1 MLQSSQYFQLRIH
14 QTSWKKEQQSSTTKE
29 EYKKDDLNT
38 KSQNNLYFLILLV
51 IVLDPI
57 RRYDFGRIW
66 NIKERKALKR
76 NKMPESMPEHIR
88 IVNVAKQIHIV
99 EFVDV

>member
-1 MLQSSQYFQLRIH
+1 MLQAIFTIKDSPNLL
-14 QTSWKKEQQSSTTKE
+14 KKGATKFHNQRGIK
-29 EYKKDDLNT
+29 KKDDLNA
-38 KSQNNLYFLILLV
+38 KSQKNPSLNNLYFLILLV

-57 RRYDFGRIW
+57 RRYDFGRIS

-88 IVNVAKQIHIV
+88 IVNVAKQIH
-99 EFVDV
+99 FV